1 MNFSF
6 VNILLIGIAVAFFG
20 FMAYWFYMSMTMED
34 ASAKKMKPVDPSGTT
49 PSQKSSDKSNKNN
62 RKNR

>member
-6 VNILLIGIAVAFFG
+6 VNILLIGITIAFFG

-34 ASAKKMKPVDPSGTT
+34 VSAKSPNAGN
-49 PSQKSSDKSNKNN
+49 PSQENQPKKKADKSNK
-62 RKNR
+62 K